1 MDLTNLYLR
10 GLCPS
15 DITRGH
21 ELNPIQCV
29 NAVDDEPTPT
39 DFVYITE
46 NCFTS
51 NIKVDRT
58 ITSLRVSI
66 TRTRWREMESARAL
80 RSIFC
85 SFFLVL

>member
-1 MDLTNLYLR
+1 MFVFFPR
-10 GLCPS
+10 HS

-21 ELNPIQCV
+21 EINPIQCV
-29 NAVDDEPTPT
+29 NAVDDAEEPT

-58 ITSLRVSI
+58 ITSLKVRNAVMCTESGK
-66 TRTRWREMESARAL
+66 WR
-80 RSIFC
+80 
-85 SFFLVL
+85 

>member
-1 MDLTNLYLR
+1 MVAYIFFY
-10 GLCPS
+10 PFS

-21 ELNPIQCV
+21 ETNPIQCI
-29 NAVDDEPTPT
+29 NAIDDADEPI

-58 ITSLRVSI
+58 ITSLKVY
-66 TRTRWREMESARAL
+66 
-80 RSIFC
+80 IF
-85 SFFLVL
+85 L